1 MVSLH
6 AVFRSSPASSSS
18 AGIWSARRPRWQPSV
33 RFLGPVL
40 ELLKFVLLTYV
51 DLAGTAYLI
60 QPVVFTW
67 ANKVLARDGD
77 DAARAVILYAMNG
90 QCTPL

>member
-1 MVSLH
+1 MLTSL
-6 AVFRSSPASSSS
+6 P
-18 AGIWSARRPRWQPSV
+18 
-33 RFLGPVL
+33 
-40 ELLKFVLLTYV
+40 

-67 ANKVLARDGD
+67 ANKILSRSGD

-90 QCTPL
+90 EEVDLC

>member
-1 MVSLH
+1 MVSLP
-6 AVFRSSPASSSS
+6 AVFRSSPASSCS
-18 AGIWSARRPRWQPSV
+18 AGIWSARQPKWQPSV
-33 RFLGPVL
+33 RLLNLFLK
-40 ELLKFVLLTYV
+40 LLRFVLLTYA

-90 QCTPL
+90 

>member
-1 MVSLH
+1 MVSSP
-6 AVFRSSPASSSS
+6 AAFRSSLASSCS
-18 AGIWSARRPRWQPSV
+18 AGIWLARRPRWQPSV
-33 RFLGPVL
+33 RFLDPFL
-40 ELLKFVLLTYV
+40 ELLNFVLLTDV

-90 QCTPL
+90 QCIPI